1 MATSTSLPRS
11 GRGTKGSRV
20 SCSLLSRNAEW
31 NADWRAI
38 TKRLSRNPYRWLQ
51 IEEARNT
58 RISLVAHC
66 EVGGVRATDFSLCPE
81 PQERRFDLHTQLCNL
96 VKKDPAAVGCCLPD
110 ARSPDTNPSCFYDCV
125 REITNAVRDGR

>member
-11 GRGTKGSRV
+11 RRGTRESRV
-20 SCSLLSRNAEW
+20 TCSLLSRNAEW

-66 EVGGVRATDFSLCPE
+66 EVGGVRATDFFLCAD
-81 PQERRFDLHTQLCNL
+81 PQERHFYLQTRSVISSRKILPLS
-96 VKKDPAAVGCCLPD
+96 AA
-110 ARSPDTNPSCFYDCV
+110 S
-125 REITNAVRDGR
+125 